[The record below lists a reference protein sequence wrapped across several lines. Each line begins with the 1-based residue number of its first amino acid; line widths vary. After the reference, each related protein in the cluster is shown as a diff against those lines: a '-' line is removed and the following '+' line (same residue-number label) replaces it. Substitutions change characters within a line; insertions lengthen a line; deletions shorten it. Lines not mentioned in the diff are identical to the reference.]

1 MFLKIATQAFEAGDF
16 YSIFLMFL
24 GFWGSFSNKHFAI
37 KTHVFLNHF
46 AVSIYDPPRIQTYF
60 MKFLIKYINNITTTS
75 LSLILFSNS
84 SWYFCKNDSK
94 ISSMI
99 SSVSYHHNFYII
111 AFRIY
116 STSFIKILRRTKIN
130 CNCWLNFPFAFS
142 FMFFYQIIQIWFIKI
157 LFNW

>member
-24 GFWGSFSNKHFAI
+24 GFWGSFSNKHFVI

-46 AVSIYDPPRIQTYF
+46 AVSMYDPPRIQTYF
-60 MKFLIKYINNITTTS
+60 MKFLIKYINNITTNS

-94 ISSMI
+94 SSSMI
-99 SSVSYHHNFYII
+99 SSVCH
-111 AFRIY
+111 
-116 STSFIKILRRTKIN
+116 
-130 CNCWLNFPFAFS
+130 CWLNFPFAFS
-142 FMFFYQIIQIWFIKI
+142 FMFFYQITQIWFIKI